1 MGMNRR
7 FSALCKTLI
16 VVAAVAVFAFGNPWR
31 AHAEQAELAVVEP
44 AAAEFAVAGSLDDLQ
59 VLANALD
66 LDEAQAGAGG
76 DDRDQDPWEGFND
89 AMFTFNKQV
98 FDRFILKPVATGWDF
113 ILPDAA
119 QRSIKNA
126 MDNLSFPRRLV
137 NNLLQA
143 KIGGVGREVA
153 RFTINTTIGFVGF
166 FDVAKDA
173 FGIQQS
179 DEDTGQTFGVWGIG
193 PGPYL
198 VLPLLPPL
206 TVRDG
211 IGLIFDTA
219 MNPMSYFI
227 PFYATAAIYA
237 TNIVN
242 ERSLNL
248 DKFER
253 VEESVV
259 DLYSAVRNAYLQR
272 RAAAIKE

>member
-1 MGMNRR
+1 MGMHQR
-7 FSALCKTLI
+7 FSELCKRLI
-16 VVAAVAVFAFGNPWR
+16 LLAAVAVFSFGSPWR
-31 AHAEQAELAVVEP
+31 AGAEQAESAVVDS
-44 AAAEFAVAGSLDDLQ
+44 ASAEFAAPGSRDDMQ

-76 DDRDQDPWEGFND
+76 DDRDQDPWEGFNESI
-89 AMFTFNKQV
+89 FTFNRQV
-98 FDRFILKPVATGWDF
+98 DRFVLKPIATGWDF
-113 ILPDAA
+113 VLPDAF
-119 QRSIKNA
+119 QRSLKNA
-126 MDNLSFPRRLV
+126 MDNLSFPRRLI
-137 NNLLQA
+137 NNLLQV
-143 KIGGVGREVA
+143 KIGGAGREVA
-153 RFTINTTIGFVGF
+153 RFTVNSTIGFVGF
-166 FDVAKDA
+166 LDVAKDA

-198 VLPLLPPL
+198 ILPFLPPL

-211 IGLIFDTA
+211 IGLAFDTA

-227 PFYATAAIYA
+227 PFYATAAVYA
-237 TNIVN
+237 TNVVN

>member
-44 AAAEFAVAGSLDDLQ
+44 AAAEFAAAGSLDDLQ

>member
-1 MGMNRR
+1 MGMHQR
-7 FSALCKTLI
+7 FSELCKTLI
-16 VVAAVAVFAFGNPWR
+16 VLAAIAVFSFGSPWR
-31 AHAEQAELAVVEP
+31 AGAEQAELTVVESASAEL
-44 AAAEFAVAGSLDDLQ
+44 AAPGSRDDMQ

-76 DDRDQDPWEGFND
+76 DDRDQDPWEGFNESI
-89 AMFTFNKQV
+89 FTFNRQV
-98 FDRFILKPVATGWDF
+98 DRFVLKPIATGWDF
-113 ILPDAA
+113 VLPDAF
-119 QRSIKNA
+119 QRSLKNA
-126 MDNLSFPRRLV
+126 MDNLSFPRRLI
-137 NNLLQA
+137 NNLLQI
-143 KIGGVGREVA
+143 KIGGAGREVA
-153 RFTINTTIGFVGF
+153 RFTINSTIGFVGF
-166 FDVAKDA
+166 LDVAKDA

-198 VLPLLPPL
+198 ILPFLPPL

-211 IGLIFDTA
+211 IGLAFDTA

-227 PFYATAAIYA
+227 PFYATAAVYA

>member
-1 MGMNRR
+1 MGMHQR
-7 FSALCKTLI
+7 FSELCKTLI
-16 VVAAVAVFAFGNPWR
+16 LLAAVAVFSFGSPWR
-31 AHAEQAELAVVEP
+31 AGAEQAESAVVDS
-44 AAAEFAVAGSLDDLQ
+44 ASAEFAAPGSRDDMQ

-76 DDRDQDPWEGFND
+76 DDRDQDPWEGFNESI
-89 AMFTFNKQV
+89 FTFNRQV
-98 FDRFILKPVATGWDF
+98 DRFVLKPIATGWDF
-113 ILPDAA
+113 VLPDAF
-119 QRSIKNA
+119 QRSLKNA
-126 MDNLSFPRRLV
+126 MDNLSFPRRLI
-137 NNLLQA
+137 NNLLQV
-143 KIGGVGREVA
+143 KIGGAGREVA
-153 RFTINTTIGFVGF
+153 RFTVNSTIGFVGF
-166 FDVAKDA
+166 LDVAKDA

-198 VLPLLPPL
+198 ILPFLPPL

-211 IGLIFDTA
+211 IGLAFDTA

-227 PFYATAAIYA
+227 PFYATAAVYA
-237 TNIVN
+237 TNVVN

>member
-1 MGMNRR
+1 MGMHQR
-7 FSALCKTLI
+7 FSELCKTLI
-16 VVAAVAVFAFGNPWR
+16 VLAAIAVFSFGSPWR
-31 AHAEQAELAVVEP
+31 AGAEQAESAVVDS
-44 AAAEFAVAGSLDDLQ
+44 ASAEFAAPGSRDDMQ

-76 DDRDQDPWEGFND
+76 DDRDQDPWEGFNESI
-89 AMFTFNKQV
+89 FTFNRQV
-98 FDRFILKPVATGWDF
+98 DRFVLKPIATGWDF
-113 ILPDAA
+113 VLPDAF
-119 QRSIKNA
+119 QRSLKNA
-126 MDNLSFPRRLV
+126 MDNLSFPRRLI
-137 NNLLQA
+137 NNLLQV
-143 KIGGVGREVA
+143 KIGGAGREVA
-153 RFTINTTIGFVGF
+153 RFTINSTIGFVGF
-166 FDVAKDA
+166 LDVAKDA

-198 VLPLLPPL
+198 ILPFLPPL

-211 IGLIFDTA
+211 VGLAFDTA

-227 PFYATAAIYA
+227 PFYATAAVYA
-237 TNIVN
+237 TNVVN

>member
-1 MGMNRR
+1 MGMHQR
-7 FSALCKTLI
+7 FSELCKTLI
-16 VVAAVAVFAFGNPWR
+16 VLAAVAIFSFGSPWR
-31 AHAEQAELAVVEP
+31 AHAEQAELTVVEP
-44 AAAEFAVAGSLDDLQ
+44 VSAELAAPGSLDDMQ

-76 DDRDQDPWEGFND
+76 DDRDQDPWEGFNEPI
-89 AMFTFNKQV
+89 FTFNRQV
-98 FDRFILKPVATGWDF
+98 DRFVLKPIATGWDF
-113 ILPDAA
+113 ILPDLF
-119 QRSIKNA
+119 QRSLKNA
-126 MDNLSFPRRLV
+126 MDNLSFPRRLI

-143 KIGGVGREVA
+143 KIGGAGREVA
-153 RFTINTTIGFVGF
+153 RFTINSTIGFVGF
-166 FDVAKDA
+166 LDVAKDA

-198 VLPLLPPL
+198 ILPFLPPL

-211 IGLIFDTA
+211 IGLAFDTA

-227 PFYATAAIYA
+227 PFYATAAVYA
-237 TNIVN
+237 TNVVN

>member
-113 ILPDAA
+113 ILPDVA

>member
-1 MGMNRR
+1 M
-7 FSALCKTLI
+7 
-16 VVAAVAVFAFGNPWR
+16 
-31 AHAEQAELAVVEP
+31 
-44 AAAEFAVAGSLDDLQ
+44 Q

-76 DDRDQDPWEGFND
+76 DDRDQDPWEGFNESI
-89 AMFTFNKQV
+89 FTFNRQV
-98 FDRFILKPVATGWDF
+98 DRFVLKPIATGWDF
-113 ILPDAA
+113 VLPDAF
-119 QRSIKNA
+119 QRSLKNA
-126 MDNLSFPRRLV
+126 MDNLSFPRRLI
-137 NNLLQA
+137 NNLLQV
-143 KIGGVGREVA
+143 KIGGAGREVA
-153 RFTINTTIGFVGF
+153 RFTVNSTIGFVGF
-166 FDVAKDA
+166 LDVAKDA

-198 VLPLLPPL
+198 ILPFLPPL

-211 IGLIFDTA
+211 IGLAFDTA

-227 PFYATAAIYA
+227 PFYATAAVYA
-237 TNIVN
+237 TNVVN

>member
-44 AAAEFAVAGSLDDLQ
+44 AAAEFAAAGSLDDLQ

-119 QRSIKNA
+119 QRSVKNA

>member
-16 VVAAVAVFAFGNPWR
+16 VVVAVAVFAFGNPWR

-113 ILPDAA
+113 ILPDVA